1 MMPVSVSGL
10 GCIEFPCRWL
20 EMVKLERSHDM
31 KMEELVRSKKKTQSR
46 VRHPNRSQAK
56 VDKGIMAAKWTLG

>member
-31 KMEELVRSKKKTQSR
+31 KMEELVRSKKTQTR

-56 VDKGIMAAKWTLG
+56 LDEGIMAAKWTLG